1 MEVSED
7 DSSSYL
13 LSSFVTDLSYNISLK
28 GSEKSEGIA
37 EILEKAL
44 GELKKVDTIPKGIKT
59 KPHNPKIVDIERA
72 VTINTES
79 AEVGKSKAVLKI
91 ISDPKIDYLTT

>member
-59 KPHNPKIVDIERA
+59 
-72 VTINTES
+72 
-79 AEVGKSKAVLKI
+79 
-91 ISDPKIDYLTT
+91 

>member
-44 GELKKVDTIPKGIKT
+44 GELKKVDSIPKSIKT
-59 KPHNPKIVDIERA
+59 
-72 VTINTES
+72 
-79 AEVGKSKAVLKI
+79 
-91 ISDPKIDYLTT
+91 